1 MITMS
6 TTYAPASTLAVSH
19 SMVVPKAKGASTA
32 SRSAS
37 QAPAHDVLY
46 GLPLARTFDD
56 ELERA
61 VRVAES
67 TGDVVSLV
75 LIRVGFDRGLL
86 TPAERAVEAATRA
99 MVAAELRRVCR
110 QGDVIGRHDD
120 AAPGVDAVREV
131 RQRVRPLRLNGRDQL
146 RHELADEV
154 DGDNRAQRVAVDHQR
169 FAALLGREDEKRGEP
184 REGDD
189 GHLRDRP
196 EARRVAGSPRSVRPT
211 PPIGFG

>member
-1 MITMS
+1 MS

-99 MVAAELRRVCR
+99 MVADELRRVCR

-120 AAPGVDAVREV
+120 ADLGVVLPGRTASEV
-131 RQRVRPLRLNGRDQL
+131 RS
-146 RHELADEV
+146 
-154 DGDNRAQRVAVDHQR
+154 
-169 FAALLGREDEKRGEP
+169 FAER
-184 REGDD
+184 
-189 GHLRDRP
+189 
-196 EARRVAGSPRSVRPT
+196 ARRIVRRAWLESEPTLFGRRPT
-211 PPIGFG
+211 LSIGTATGIAWEKTPFELELEAAESLLVDQGADDITKIGRAAA